1 MTIMKMEETA
11 IVWTLLQSDLRPI
24 QDVLAEFNSK
34 FTRSRYFPVCS
45 SLSILLQARALVP
58 LPLPSSVLDFVTDP
72 MILRST
78 DRLIAFAIMHQCYSS
93 VKPSLNPFVS
103 EMINAACNEQAEKY
117 ERAFLLHLFQWNSY
131 NNAKEIFKLSAADYI
146 KTFDPSTNDFPEL
159 GELQREYGNKADGPS
174 SHMFADYALKK
185 LLHDPDV
192 PRGCDPNSP
201 EYVAVEFDVQV
212 QPGGISKIG
221 SGDRN
226 EAISGILGSLTMGGL
241 APRWIRPCPP
251 RYPVHQSELLWIDPD
266 NKHELVWDDKMCADT
281 SRGATVRD
289 LLVKGLKVTLSP
301 TEQEDITTALSNDPK
316 LVYHCGITPRKLPQL
331 VEHNPQIAVEI
342 LTKLINS
349 PEIVDY
355 FTALVSMEMSL
366 HSMEVVNR
374 LTTAVELP
382 KEFIRMFITNC
393 ISSCEN
399 AKQQDKYM
407 QNRLVRLVCVF
418 LQSLIRNNI
427 IDVKDLFIEV
437 QAFCIDFS
445 RVREAAGLFR
455 LLKTL
460 E

>member
-1 MTIMKMEETA
+1 MSLDQQQGTMTILKMEETA

-24 QDVLAEFNSK
+24 QDVLTEFNSK
-34 FTRSRYFPVCS
+34 LPRPRYFTVCS
-45 SLSILLQARALVP
+45 ALSMLLQ
-58 LPLPSSVLDFVTDP
+58 DP
-72 MILRST
+72 MILKSA
-78 DRLIAFAIMHQCYSS
+78 DRLIAFAIMHQCYASR
-93 VKPSLNPFVS
+93 KPSLNPFIS

-117 ERAFLLHLFQWNSY
+117 ERVFILHLFQWNSY
-131 NNAKEIFKLSAADYI
+131 NNAKEILKLSAVDYI
-146 KTFDPSTNDFPEL
+146 KSFDPSTNDFPEL
-159 GELQREYGNKADGPS
+159 GELQREYGSKADGPS

-201 EYVAVEFDVQV
+201 EFDV
-212 QPGGISKIG
+212 QPGGNTKIG
-221 SGDRN
+221 YGDRN
-226 EAISGILGSLTMGGL
+226 EAVCGILGSLTMGGL

-251 RYPVHQSELLWIDPD
+251 RFPVHQSELLWIDPD

-301 TEQEDITTALSNDPK
+301 TEQEEITTALANDPK

-331 VEHNPQIAVEI
+331 VERNPQIAVEI
-342 LTKLINS
+342 ITKLINS

-418 LQSLIRNNI
+418 LQSLIRNNN

>member
-1 MTIMKMEETA
+1 MMIMKIEESA
-11 IVWTLLQSDLRPI
+11 IVLSLLKSDLRPMD
-24 QDVLAEFNSK
+24 DVLSEFNSK
-34 FTRSRYFPVCS
+34 FDDSSRFFSVCN
-45 SLSILLQARALVP
+45 SLSMMLQDQKMLQN
-58 LPLPSSVLDFVTDP
+58 TE
-72 MILRST
+72 
-78 DRLIAFAIMHQCYSS
+78 RLIAFAIIHQCYSS
-93 VKPSLNPFVS
+93 QKPSLNPFLS
-103 EMINAACNEQAEKY
+103 EMMSAACNEQLEKS
-117 ERAFLLHLFQWNSY
+117 ERAFLLHLLQWNSY
-131 NNAKEIFKLSAADYI
+131 NNVKEILKQSAVDYI
-146 KTFDPSTNDFPEL
+146 RSFDPSTHDFPEL
-159 GELQREYGNKADGPS
+159 RELQREYGDKADPGPS
-174 SHMFADYALKK
+174 SHIFADYSLKK

-201 EYVAVEFDVQV
+201 EYVFDV
-212 QPGGISKIG
+212 QPGGNPRIG
-221 SGDRN
+221 SGDRD
-226 EAISGILGSLTMGGL
+226 EALSGFLGNSTMGGL

-301 TEQEDITTALSNDPK
+301 MEQEDITTELANDPK

-342 LTKLINS
+342 LTKLIKS
-349 PEIVDY
+349 PDIADY
-355 FTALVSMEMSL
+355 FTALVSMDMSL

-382 KEFIRMFITNC
+382 KEFIRMYITNC
-393 ISSCEN
+393 ISSCGN

-427 IDVKDLFIEV
+427 INVKDLFIEV
-437 QAFCIDFS
+437 QAFCIEFS
-445 RVREAAGLFR
+445 RIREAAGLFR

>member
-1 MTIMKMEETA
+1 MNRSTTVLMKIEESAT
-11 IVWTLLQSDLRPI
+11 VLSLLKSDLLPMEV
-24 QDVLAEFNSK
+24 VLSQFNSK
-34 FTRSRYFPVCS
+34 LQSSSHLAVCN
-45 SLSILLQARALVP
+45 SLSMMLQDQKMLCGTER
-58 LPLPSSVLDFVTDP
+58 
-72 MILRST
+72 I
-78 DRLIAFAIMHQCYSS
+78 IAFGIIYHCYSS
-93 VKPSLNPFVS
+93 QKPSFNPFLS
-103 EMINAACNEQAEKY
+103 EMISAACNEQLEKS
-117 ERAFLLHLFQWNSY
+117 ERAFLLHLLQWNNY
-131 NNAKEIFKLSAADYI
+131 NNVKEILKQSAVDYI
-146 KTFDPSTNDFPEL
+146 RSFDPSTHDFPEL
-159 GELQREYGNKADGPS
+159 GELQREYGDKADTGPS
-174 SHMFADYALKK
+174 SHIFADYSLKK

-201 EYVAVEFDVQV
+201 EFDV
-212 QPGGISKIG
+212 QPGGNPRIG
-221 SGDRN
+221 SGDRD
-226 EAISGILGSLTMGGL
+226 EALSGLLENSTMGGL

-289 LLVKGLKVTLSP
+289 LLVKGLKMTLSP
-301 TEQEDITTALSNDPK
+301 SEQEDITTELTNDPK
-316 LVYHCGITPRKLPQL
+316 LVYNCGITARKLPQL

-342 LTKLINS
+342 LTKLNNNK
-349 PEIVDY
+349 EILDD
-355 FTALVSMEMSL
+355 FLAALVNMDMSL

-382 KEFIRMFITNC
+382 KEFIRSYITNC

-427 IDVKDLFIEV
+427 INVKDLFIEV
-437 QAFCIDFS
+437 QAFCIEFS

>member
-1 MTIMKMEETA
+1 MMIMNKEETA
-11 IVWTLLQSDLRPI
+11 ILLSLLKSDLRPI
-24 QDVLAEFNSK
+24 DDVLSEFSSK
-34 FTRSRYFPVCS
+34 ISRSRNFIVCS
-45 SLSILLQARALVP
+45 SLSVLLQDLV
-58 LPLPSSVLDFVTDP
+58 L
-72 MILRST
+72 LRGT
-78 DRLIAFAIMHQCYSS
+78 DRIIAFAIMYHCYSS
-93 VKPSLNPFVS
+93 QKPSSNPFVS
-103 EMINAACNEQAEKY
+103 DMITAACNEQVEKS
-117 ERAFLLHLFQWNSY
+117 ERAFLLHLLQWNSY
-131 NNAKEIFKLSAADYI
+131 DNAKEILKQSAADYI
-146 KTFDPSTNDFPEL
+146 KSFDPSTHDFPEL
-159 GELQREYGNKADGPS
+159 GELQREYGDKADPGPS
-174 SHMFADYALKK
+174 SHIFAEYSLSK

-201 EYVAVEFDVQV
+201 EFDV
-212 QPGGISKIG
+212 QPGGNFKIG
-221 SGDRN
+221 SGDRD
-226 EAISGILGSLTMGGL
+226 EAISGILGSLTLKGL
-241 APRWIRPCPP
+241 GPRWIRPCPP
-251 RYPVHQSELLWIDPD
+251 RFPVYQSELLWIDPD

-301 TEQEDITTALSNDPK
+301 TEQEVITTELANDPK

-355 FTALVSMEMSL
+355 FTALVSMDMSL

-382 KEFIRMFITNC
+382 KEFIRMYITNC

-437 QAFCIDFS
+437 QAFCIEFS
-445 RVREAAGLFR
+445 RIREAAGLFR
-455 LLKTL
+455 LLKSL

>member
-1 MTIMKMEETA
+1 MNMNMEETA
-11 IVWTLLQSDLRPI
+11 VVWSLLKSDLRPI
-24 QDVLAEFNSK
+24 EDVVAEFNSK
-34 FTRSRYFPVCS
+34 FPRDRRFTACY
-45 SLSILLQARALVP
+45 SLSLLLQDLM
-58 LPLPSSVLDFVTDP
+58 L
-72 MILRST
+72 LRST
-78 DRLIAFAIMHQCYSS
+78 DRIIAFAIMYQCYPSE
-93 VKPSLNPFVS
+93 KPSVNPFVS
-103 EMINAACNEQAEKY
+103 DMINAACNEQVEKH
-117 ERAFLLHLFQWNSY
+117 ERAFILHLLQWNNY
-131 NNAKEIFKLSAADYI
+131 NNAKEILKLSAVDYI
-146 KTFDPSTNDFPEL
+146 KSFDPSTHVFPEL
-159 GELQREYGNKADGPS
+159 GELQREYGDKAGSGPS
-174 SHMFADYALKK
+174 SHIIADYALKK

-201 EYVAVEFDVQV
+201 EFDV
-212 QPGGISKIG
+212 QPGGNPKIG
-221 SGDRN
+221 CGDRD
-226 EAISGILGSLTMGGL
+226 EAITGILGSLTTGGL
-241 APRWIRPCPP
+241 APRWVRPCPP

-266 NKHELVWDDKMCADT
+266 NKHELIWDDKMCADT

-289 LLVKGLKVTLSP
+289 LLGKGLKVTLSP
-301 TEQEDITTALSNDPK
+301 TEQEDITTALANDPK

-355 FTALVSMEMSL
+355 FTALVCMDMSL

-382 KEFIRMFITNC
+382 KEFIRSYITNC

-418 LQSLIRNNI
+418 LQSLIRNNN

-445 RVREAAGLFR
+445 RIREAAGLFR

>member
-1 MTIMKMEETA
+1 MSLDQQQRTMTILKMEETA

-24 QDVLAEFNSK
+24 QDVLTEFNSK
-34 FTRSRYFPVCS
+34 FPRPRYFTVCS
-45 SLSILLQARALVP
+45 ALSMLLQ
-58 LPLPSSVLDFVTDP
+58 DP
-72 MILRST
+72 MILKSA
-78 DRLIAFAIMHQCYSS
+78 DRLIAFAIMHQCYASR
-93 VKPSLNPFVS
+93 KPSLNPFIS

-117 ERAFLLHLFQWNSY
+117 ERVFILHLFQWNSY
-131 NNAKEIFKLSAADYI
+131 NNAKEILKLSAVDYI
-146 KTFDPSTNDFPEL
+146 KSFDPSTNDFPEL
-159 GELQREYGNKADGPS
+159 GELQREYGSKADGPS

-201 EYVAVEFDVQV
+201 EFDV
-212 QPGGISKIG
+212 QPGGNTKIG
-221 SGDRN
+221 YGDRN
-226 EAISGILGSLTMGGL
+226 EAVCGILGSLTMGGL

-251 RYPVHQSELLWIDPD
+251 RFPVHQSELLWIDPD
-266 NKHELVWDDKMCADT
+266 NKNELVWDDKMCADT

-301 TEQEDITTALSNDPK
+301 TEQEDITTALANDPK

-331 VEHNPQIAVEI
+331 VERNPQIAVEI
-342 LTKLINS
+342 ITKLINS

>member
-1 MTIMKMEETA
+1 MEETA
-11 IVWTLLQSDLRPI
+11 IVWSLLQSDLRPI
-24 QDVLAEFNSK
+24 EDVLAEFNSK
-34 FTRSRYFPVCS
+34 FPRSRHFTACT
-45 SLSILLQARALVP
+45 SLSLLLQEL
-58 LPLPSSVLDFVTDP
+58 
-72 MILRST
+72 MMLRST
-78 DRLIAFAIMHQCYSS
+78 SRLIGFAIIYQCYSS
-93 VKPSLNPFVS
+93 QKPSSNPFVS
-103 EMINAACNEQAEKY
+103 EMINAACNEQAEKH
-117 ERAFLLHLFQWNSY
+117 ERAFLLHLLQWNGY
-131 NNAKEIFKLSAADYI
+131 KNAKEILKQSAVDYA
-146 KTFDPSTNDFPEL
+146 KSFDPSTHEFPEL
-159 GELQREYGNKADGPS
+159 GELQQEYGNKANPGPS
-174 SHMFADYALKK
+174 SHIFADYALKK
-185 LLHDPDV
+185 LMHDPDV

-201 EYVAVEFDVQV
+201 EFDV
-212 QPGGISKIG
+212 QPGGNTKIG
-221 SGDRN
+221 SGDRD
-226 EAISGILGSLTMGGL
+226 EAVSGILGSLTMGGL
-241 APRWIRPCPP
+241 TPRWIRPCPP
-251 RYPVHQSELLWIDPD
+251 RYPVHKSELLWIDPD
-266 NKHELVWDDKMCADT
+266 NKHELIWDDKMCADT

-301 TEQEDITTALSNDPK
+301 TEQEDITTELANDPK

-349 PEIVDY
+349 PEIADY
-355 FTALVSMEMSL
+355 FTALVSMDMSL

-382 KEFIRMFITNC
+382 KEFIRMYITNC

-399 AKQQDKYM
+399 AKQDKYM

-445 RVREAAGLFR
+445 RIREAAGLFR

>member
-1 MTIMKMEETA
+1 MASEDFTQAPRPSDSVRGLAQQEQEDRSTMIMKKEETA
-11 IVWTLLQSDLRPI
+11 IVLSLLKSDLRPI
-24 QDVLAEFNSK
+24 EDVLSEFNSK
-34 FTRSRYFPVCS
+34 FSRPRHFID
-45 SLSILLQARALVP
+45 LM
-58 LPLPSSVLDFVTDP
+58 VL
-72 MILRST
+72 RGT
-78 DRLIAFAIMHQCYSS
+78 DRLIAFAIIYHCYSS
-93 VKPSLNPFVS
+93 QKPSVNPFVS
-103 EMINAACNEQAEKY
+103 DMINAACNEQLEMS
-117 ERAFLLHLFQWNSY
+117 ERAFLLHLLQWNSY
-131 NNAKEIFKLSAADYI
+131 NNANEILKQSAVDYT
-146 KTFDPSTNDFPEL
+146 KSFDPSTHDFPEL
-159 GELQREYGNKADGPS
+159 GELQREYGVKADPGPS
-174 SHMFADYALKK
+174 SHIFAEYSLNK

-201 EYVAVEFDVQV
+201 EFDVQA
-212 QPGGISKIG
+212 GGNFKIG
-221 SGDRN
+221 SGDRD
-226 EAISGILGSLTMGGL
+226 EAISGILSNLTIGGFG
-241 APRWIRPCPP
+241 PRWIRPFPP

-301 TEQEDITTALSNDPK
+301 TEQEVITTELANDPK

-349 PEIVDY
+349 PEIADY
-355 FTALVSMEMSL
+355 FTALVSMDMSL

-382 KEFIRMFITNC
+382 KEFIRVYITNC

-437 QAFCIDFS
+437 QAFCIEFS
-445 RVREAAGLFR
+445 RIREAAGLFR
-455 LLKTL
+455 LLKSL

>member
-1 MTIMKMEETA
+1 MAQQRGRSTAMILKIQETA
-11 IVWTLLQSDLRPI
+11 TVLSLLQSDLRPI
-24 QDVLAEFNSK
+24 QDVLSEFNSK
-34 FTRSRYFPVCS
+34 FSPSRHFAVCN
-45 SLSILLQARALVP
+45 SLSMLLQE
-58 LPLPSSVLDFVTDP
+58 T
-72 MILRST
+72 MILKSS
-78 DRLIAFAIMHQCYSS
+78 DRIIAFAIMYQCYSS
-93 VKPSLNPFVS
+93 VKPSANPFIS
-103 EMINAACNEQAEKY
+103 EMISAACNEQVEKY
-117 ERAFLLHLFQWNSY
+117 ERAFILHLLQWNSY
-131 NNAKEIFKLSAADYI
+131 NNAKEILKLSAVDYI
-146 KTFDPSTNDFPEL
+146 KSFDPSTHDFPDL

-174 SHMFADYALKK
+174 SHIFADYAVKK
-185 LLHDPDV
+185 LVHDPDV

-201 EYVAVEFDVQV
+201 EFDVQL
-212 QPGGISKIG
+212 GGNPKIG

-226 EAISGILGSLTMGGL
+226 EAVSGILGSLTMGGL

-281 SRGATVRD
+281 SRGAAVRD

-301 TEQEDITTALSNDPK
+301 TEQEDITTALANDPK

-342 LTKLINS
+342 LTKLVNS
-349 PEIVDY
+349 PENVDY

-382 KEFIRMFITNC
+382 KEFIRMYITNC

-399 AKQQDKYM
+399 AKHDKYM

-418 LQSLIRNNI
+418 LQSLIRNNN

>member
-11 IVWTLLQSDLRPI
+11 VVWTLLQSDLRPI
-24 QDVLAEFNSK
+24 QDVLSEFNSK

-45 SLSILLQARALVP
+45 SLSILLQ
-58 LPLPSSVLDFVTDP
+58 DP

-93 VKPSLNPFVS
+93 HKPSLNPFIS

-131 NNAKEIFKLSAADYI
+131 NNAKEILKLSAADYI
-146 KTFDPSTNDFPEL
+146 KTFDPSTNEFPEL

-201 EYVAVEFDVQV
+201 EFDVQV

-226 EAISGILGSLTMGGL
+226 EAVSGILGSLTMGGL

-289 LLVKGLKVTLSP
+289 LLIKGLKVTLSP
-301 TEQEDITTALSNDPK
+301 TEQEDITTALANDPK

-399 AKQQDKYM
+399 AKQDKYM

-418 LQSLIRNNI
+418 LQSLIRNKI

>member
-1 MTIMKMEETA
+1 MNMNMEETA
-11 IVWTLLQSDLRPI
+11 TVWSLLKSDLRPI
-24 QDVLAEFNSK
+24 EDVVAEFNSK
-34 FTRSRYFPVCS
+34 FPRDRRFTACN
-45 SLSILLQARALVP
+45 SLSLLLQARALASL
-58 LPLPSSVLDFVTDP
+58 LPLNFLPLLGPDL
-72 MILRST
+72 MLLRST
-78 DRLIAFAIMHQCYSS
+78 DRIIAFAIMYQCYPSE
-93 VKPSLNPFVS
+93 KPSVNPFVS
-103 EMINAACNEQAEKY
+103 DMMNAACNEQVEKH
-117 ERAFLLHLFQWNSY
+117 ERAFILHLLQWNSY
-131 NNAKEIFKLSAADYI
+131 NKSKEILKLSAVDYI
-146 KTFDPSTNDFPEL
+146 KSFDPSTHDFPEL
-159 GELQREYGNKADGPS
+159 GELQREYGDKAGSGPS
-174 SHMFADYALKK
+174 SHIAADYAVKK

-201 EYVAVEFDVQV
+201 EFDV
-212 QPGGISKIG
+212 QPGGNPKIG
-221 SGDRN
+221 CGDRD
-226 EAISGILGSLTMGGL
+226 EAVTGILGSLTTGGL

-266 NKHELVWDDKMCADT
+266 NKHELIWDDKMCADT

-301 TEQEDITTALSNDPK
+301 SEQEDITTALANDAK

-355 FTALVSMEMSL
+355 FTALVSMDMSL

-382 KEFIRMFITNC
+382 KEFIRMYITNC

-399 AKQQDKYM
+399 AKQDKYM

-445 RVREAAGLFR
+445 RIREAAGLFR

>member
-11 IVWTLLQSDLRPI
+11 VVWTLLQSDLRPI

-34 FTRSRYFPVCS
+34 FTRSRHFPVCS
-45 SLSILLQARALVP
+45 SLSILLQ
-58 LPLPSSVLDFVTDP
+58 DP

-93 VKPSLNPFVS
+93 VKPSLNPFIS
-103 EMINAACNEQAEKY
+103 EMIIAACNEQAEKY

-131 NNAKEIFKLSAADYI
+131 NNAKEILKLSAADYI

-201 EYVAVEFDVQV
+201 EFDVQV

-226 EAISGILGSLTMGGL
+226 EAVSGILGSLTMGGL

>member
-1 MTIMKMEETA
+1 MTSMNMNIEETRN
-11 IVWTLLQSDLRPI
+11 VLSLLKSDLRPI
-24 QDVLAEFNSK
+24 EDVLAEFNSK
-34 FTRSRYFPVCS
+34 FPRARHLAVCY
-45 SLSILLQARALVP
+45 SLSLLLQARALA
-58 LPLPSSVLDFVTDP
+58 LPLNSPHDL
-72 MILRST
+72 MLLRST
-78 DRLIAFAIMHQCYSS
+78 ERIIAFAIMYQCYSS
-93 VKPSLNPFVS
+93 KKPSVNPFLS
-103 EMINAACNEQAEKY
+103 EMVNAACNEQAEKH
-117 ERAFLLHLFQWNSY
+117 ERAFILHLLQWHSY
-131 NNAKEIFKLSAADYI
+131 NNAKEILKLSAADYI
-146 KTFDPSTNDFPEL
+146 KSFDPSTHDFPEL
-159 GELQREYGNKADGPS
+159 GELQREYGAKADHGP
-174 SHMFADYALKK
+174 DYALKK
-185 LLHDPDV
+185 LVPDPDV

-201 EYVAVEFDVQV
+201 EFDV
-212 QPGGISKIG
+212 QPGGNSKIG
-221 SGDRN
+221 CGDRD
-226 EAISGILGSLTMGGL
+226 EAITGILGSLTTGGL

-266 NKHELVWDDKMCADT
+266 NKHELIWDDKMCADT

-289 LLVKGLKVTLSP
+289 LLVKGLKVTLTP
-301 TEQEDITTALSNDPK
+301 TEQEDITTSLANDPK

-331 VEHNPQIAVEI
+331 IEHNPQIAVEI

-355 FTALVSMEMSL
+355 FTALVSMDMSL

-374 LTTAVELP
+374 LTTAVKLP
-382 KEFIRMFITNC
+382 KEFIRMYITNC

-399 AKQQDKYM
+399 AKQDKYM

-445 RVREAAGLFR
+445 RIREAAGLFR

>member
-34 FTRSRYFPVCS
+34 FTRSRYFTVCS
-45 SLSILLQARALVP
+45 SLSMLLQ
-58 LPLPSSVLDFVTDP
+58 DP

-93 VKPSLNPFVS
+93 NKPSLNPFIS

-131 NNAKEIFKLSAADYI
+131 NNAKEILKLSAVDYI

-174 SHMFADYALKK
+174 SHMFADSALRK

-201 EYVAVEFDVQV
+201 EFDVQS
-212 QPGGISKIG
+212 GGNSKIG

-226 EAISGILGSLTMGGL
+226 EAVAGILGSLTMGGL

-301 TEQEDITTALSNDPK
+301 TDQEDITTALANDPK

-382 KEFIRMFITNC
+382 KEFIRMYITNC

-399 AKQQDKYM
+399 AKQDKYM